1 MAREI
6 HSREMAKNSRSLV
19 LTFKVASFIRFTAL
33 LVAAL
38 R

>member
-19 LTFKVASFIRFTAL
+19 VTFKVASFICFTAL
-33 LVAAL
+33 LLAAF